1 MQFSTSFIKNVRLI
15 TVVPTVIVICYMQS
29 CANPVPPSGG
39 DKDTSA
45 PVLKSIGS
53 VMKDGQHKVTL
64 EFDENITTKGTILYS
79 PIAPK
84 KTGVTENTVSVK
96 RNVLEMTI
104 PERTSCVYLDN
115 WVLDL
120 NEKNPLRGNALLFS
134 GDSGEV
140 HIKVKSTSSKFGVF
154 IQKDSLQYVPQ
165 NKGNLQYHF
174 QGLPNGIHE
183 TYVIDN
189 DNNQHIDKNESYN
202 VFYSVNRAK
211 DTFFV
216 QLYPPKKIY
225 KAAYLLKN
233 TNQYCIVG
241 CALYHDWMKQ
251 SNSILM
257 SADTLFIPSS
267 LTAAIQEQLQL
278 DSFISTSKKINP
290 NTNPIYGILD
300 TDTLIST
307 LGIYGFNHPA
317 YFTKKTITAQ
327 VDTVKRTYV
336 NLSKNTITNPTD
348 VNVMIRIHNKQINY
362 IYSIGANQSVEVI
375 LSEGNYD
382 WTAWIN
388 DEQSSNQ
395 LLNIEGYDFGLS
407 KPLDNPESF
416 FVTQKPWII
425 KKNLNNTLI
434 LPKKDTYNTG
444 ITTN

>member
-15 TVVPTVIVICYMQS
+15 TVVPAVIVICYMQS

-53 VMKDGQHKVTL
+53 IIKDGQHKVTL

-300 TDTLIST
+300 T
-307 LGIYGFNHPA
+307 
-317 YFTKKTITAQ
+317 
-327 VDTVKRTYV
+327 
-336 NLSKNTITNPTD
+336 ITNPTD

-362 IYSIGANQSVEVI
+362 IYSIGANQSLEVI

-388 DEQSSNQ
+388 DEQSSNL

-425 KKNLNNTLI
+425 KK
-434 LPKKDTYNTG
+434 
-444 ITTN
+444 